1 MRAPRINGVTFL
13 TTIEFVGL
21 FPSKTLCGNKRR
33 NSSVEVTIKAFE
45 TKQIIS
51 LLLYHLPSLTPDFK
65 SSASAS
71 DLFFPFIKASV
82 CAKKLAINK
91 R

>member
-1 MRAPRINGVTFL
+1 MNGVTFL
-13 TTIEFVGL
+13 TMIEFVGL
-21 FPSKTLCGNKRR
+21 FPSNTLCGNSRR
-33 NSSVEVTIKAFE
+33 NSSVEMEIKAFE
-45 TKQIIS
+45 TKNE
-51 LLLYHLPSLTPDFK
+51 LYQHHLPSLTPDFR